1 MTVPLSQRWSEVAPA
16 LMSCD
21 LQSDSGFTFS
31 SHALSTQVFSVHL
44 VFVLSSVKDIS
55 CSGSHRT
62 GRAKVTSRWSLMYP
76 QELCFFP
83 SPPCRAIYSSSLL
96 AGSRGHFQLYTV
108 WIWPMPEDTL
118 GMLSALVWNAGS
130 CCWSRWP
137 SWVPA
142 PLLLTSKKRFD
153 LLFCEKHLLHQGDGL
168 GFRSS

>member
-31 SHALSTQVFSVHL
+31 SQALSTQVFSVHL

-55 CSGSHRT
+55 CAGSHRT

-83 SPPCRAIYSSSLL
+83 SPTCRAIYSSTLL
-96 AGSRGHFQLYTV
+96 AGSRRHFQLYTV

-153 LLFCEKHLLHQGDGL
+153 LPFCEKHLLHQGDGL
-168 GFRSS
+168 GFHSS